1 MQQSGSDWAR
11 QVEFLTLSV
20 KKFEKCL
27 FVCMCVKTH
36 PRNDKP
42 KKGCIFLPSQ
52 LYVCFHGELRGN
64 VWVAVGYFVCTEAHF
79 AAVCMVTVQ
88 SGVAGS

>member
-27 FVCMCVKTH
+27 FVRMCVKTH

-52 LYVCFHGELRGN
+52 L
-64 VWVAVGYFVCTEAHF
+64 FVSMVSCAAMSGWPWGILF
-79 AAVCMVTVQ
+79 ALKPTLLQ
-88 SGVAGS
+88 SAW

>member
-27 FVCMCVKTH
+27 FVRMCVKTQ
-36 PRNDKP
+36 P

>member
-27 FVCMCVKTH
+27 FVRMCVKTH
-36 PRNDKP
+36 PRNDRRAVFSCHHNCMFVSMVSCAAMSGWPWGILFALKP
-42 KKGCIFLPSQ
+42 TL
-52 LYVCFHGELRGN
+52 L
-64 VWVAVGYFVCTEAHF
+64 
-79 AAVCMVTVQ
+79 Q
-88 SGVAGS
+88 SAW